1 MFLLV
6 AELGIPVLSKGAPDV
21 AHTAPNNSALLRNTK
36 GIQDRDLFVPVYL
49 QKVTAQSVLEASGDL
64 QI

>member
-6 AELGIPVLSKGAPDV
+6 AERGIPVLSKGAPDV
-21 AHTAPNNSALLRNTK
+21 AHIAPNNSALLGNAG
-36 GIQDRDLFVPVYL
+36 GIQDKDLFVPIHL
-49 QKVTAQSVLEASGDL
+49 QKMTAQSVLEASNEL